1 MFGKAISGRSGTAA
15 ARSRGLAAK
24 ALAAAMLV
32 WAFLPAT
39 SWADTLS
46 LTDMEYTTAPGN
58 RVKLILTLDG
68 EPAEPGS
75 FTISDPARL
84 VVDLRDTRN
93 RLSDRRMEVDTGNVR
108 RVTTTES
115 GDRTRVAVQLSRQVD
130 HDIRVEG
137 NQIFIALE
145 GGVSDAARVGRDADP
160 RERTTTSR
168 IEDIDFRRTED
179 EGGRIVVSL
188 SDGRAPVNMDERSD
202 RVVLEFPG
210 AEVPE
215 ELRRRLDVTD
225 FATPVNQIE
234 TRQREDRVRMTISA
248 TGPFRT
254 AGFQTGD
261 SFTLDIDPRL
271 DEDELDDEPTYT
283 GDPITLDFQ
292 DVEVRRV
299 LQILAD
305 FDDKNAVISDSV
317 DGRMTLRLVEV
328 PWDQALE
335 IILEARG
342 LDVRERGNVLTFA
355 PTEELAARDRAR
367 EEARRSV
374 DEVTPLT
381 SEFIQVNYARAEDIA
396 NLLQSDETTLLSERG
411 RVSIDERTNLLIV
424 QDMERNIDDIRSLVA
439 RLDIPVQQV
448 LIESRIVI
456 ADDDFARDLGVR
468 FGVSARDTARGVNR
482 ESGTGAVVGG
492 TRRGTTDFDG
502 GTGFLRGPEEG
513 DTDTE
518 GLMVDLPASSATGS
532 IGLAIGRVGS
542 RLLQLELSAMES
554 ENRGEVISSPRV
566 ITANQREANIQQ
578 GVEIPYQEETA
589 SGATNVEFKEAVLGL
604 TVTPQI
610 TPDDRVIMNL
620 EVSNDTVGEVFAGVP
635 SIDTQSVTTQVL
647 VDNGET
653 VVLGGVYERASGEQV
668 SRIPFFGS
676 LPGIGWMF
684 RNRMNFD
691 DQSELLIFVTPRIL
705 DESLN
710 ARNAGQ

>member
-1 MFGKAISGRSGTAA
+1 MFGKAISGRSGTAV
-15 ARSRGLAAK
+15 ARSRGLAVK
-24 ALAAAMLV
+24 ALAAALLA
-32 WAFLPAT
+32 WAFLPT
-39 SWADTLS
+39 TGWADTLS

-130 HDIRVEG
+130 HDVRVEG

-145 GGVSDAARVGRDADP
+145 GGVSDAARIGRDQDP

-168 IEDIDFRRTED
+168 IDDIDFRRTED

-188 SDGRAPVNMDERSD
+188 SDGRVPVNMDERSD

-210 AEVPE
+210 TEVPE
-215 ELRRRLDVTD
+215 ELLRRLDVTD
-225 FATPVNQIE
+225 FATPVQEIE
-234 TRQREDRVRMTISA
+234 TRQREDRVRMTITA

-261 SFTLDIDPRL
+261 SFTLDIDPRVE
-271 DEDELDDEPTYT
+271 EDELEDEPTYT
-283 GDPITLDFQ
+283 GDPINLDFQ

-317 DGRMTLRLVEV
+317 DGRITLRLVEV
-328 PWDQALE
+328 PWDQAME
-335 IILEARG
+335 IILESRG

-355 PTEELAARDRAR
+355 PTEELASRDRAR
-367 EEARRSV
+367 AEAQRSV
-374 DEVTPLT
+374 EEVTPLT
-381 SEFIQVNYARAEDIA
+381 SEFIQVNYAKASDIA
-396 NLLQSDETTLLSERG
+396 AMLRSDATSLLSERG
-411 RVSIDERTNLLIV
+411 QVSVDERTNLLIV
-424 QDMERNIDDIRSLVA
+424 QDMERNIDDIRRLVE

-456 ADDDFARDLGVR
+456 ADDDFAKDLGVR
-468 FGVSARDTARGVNR
+468 FGASARSGSDGVDR
-482 ESGTGAVVGG
+482 DSGTGIQAGG
-492 TRRGTTDFDG
+492 SA
-502 GTGFLRGPEEG
+502 
-513 DTDTE
+513 DTDA
-518 GLMVDLPASSATGS
+518 GLDDFMVDMPATGATGS
-532 IGLAIGRVGS
+532 VGLAIGRVGS

-554 ENRGEVISSPRV
+554 EGRGEIISSPRV
-566 ITANQREANIQQ
+566 ITANQREANIRT
-578 GVEIPYQEETA
+578 GEEIPYQTVSDAGTET
-589 SGATNVEFKEAVLGL
+589 EFKEAVLGL

-610 TPDDRVIMNL
+610 TPDERVVL
-620 EVSNDTVGEVFAGVP
+620 DLDVSQDSRGENTPDGPA
-635 SIDTQSVTTQVL
+635 INTQSVTTQVL

-653 VVLGGVYERASGEQV
+653 VVLGGVYERFSRDQV
-668 SRIPFFGS
+668 RRVPFFGN
-676 LPGIGWMF
+676 LPGVGWMF
-684 RNRMNFD
+684 RNRETQD
-691 DQSELLIFVTPRIL
+691 EHSELLIFVTPRIL